1 MRYFEDE
8 FLHQLHFSA
17 ATMRGLI
24 LAASALVL
32 PLALLL
38 FAQWPLRDGLQSHAR
53 EANDGAQIL
62 FALYAAVAITAA
74 TRSGSHLC
82 LARHNNILIQGNW
95 SWRLWGLAL
104 CVVPWA
110 LFLLWTSVPPMLAS
124 VARWESFSE
133 GLTPG
138 YFLLR
143 IALVLLPIFV
153 LIEMVYR
160 LLLNG
165 GWLKNRHPSP

>member
-1 MRYFEDE
+1 MR
-8 FLHQLHFSA
+8 
-17 ATMRGLI
+17 RLI

-32 PLALLL
+32 PLALML

-74 TRSGSHLC
+74 TRSGSHLA
-82 LARHNNILIQGNW
+82 LASHKNIPIKGAR
-95 SWRLWGLAL
+95 SWRDWGLAL

-110 LFLLWTSVPPMLAS
+110 LFLLWTSVPQMLAS

-138 YFLLR
+138 YFMLH
-143 IALVLLPIFV
+143 IALVLLPILV
-153 LIEMVYR
+153 LLEMAHR
-160 LLLNG
+160 LLLKG
-165 GWLKNRHPSP
+165 GWLKNHHPLP